1 MPKTETMGLVELV
14 GVGVVYPAG
23 AVERQALSG
32 VTLAIE
38 AAGSLSLRG
47 ASGAGKTTLLQV
59 VAGLTRP
66 STGKVFLDGEELTA
80 PSMDRR
86 ARARLRNRV
95 VGLLFRAPHLLPRA
109 NLMENVELP
118 LVYARVSRRER
129 RARAA
134 DALEQVGLGKR
145 LFEAPA
151 SLTPGEERRVAL
163 ARALVGA
170 PRILLADEPTGDL
183 STVES
188 RELCA
193 LLGALPRRGIALL
206 LATQEP
212 AIAEC
217 AARRVLLSD
226 GKIVAEERA
235 PALPE
240 AHP

>member
-1 MPKTETMGLVELV
+1 MGLVELV
-14 GVGVVYPAG
+14 GVGKVYPAG

-38 AAGSLSLRG
+38 AGGSLSLRG
-47 ASGAGKTTLLQV
+47 PSGAGKTTLLQV
-59 VAGLTRP
+59 VAGLSLP
-66 STGKVFLDGEELTA
+66 SAGKVFLDGEELTA
-80 PSMDRR
+80 IPRR

-95 VGLLFRAPHLLPRA
+95 VGFLFRTPHLLPRA
-109 NLMENVELP
+109 NLIENVELP
-118 LVYARVSRRER
+118 LVYARVPGRER

-145 LFEAPA
+145 LFEAP
-151 SLTPGEERRVAL
+151 SELTPGEEQRVAL
-163 ARALVGA
+163 ARALVVA

-235 PALPE
+235 PAVPE